1 MGWLGNGLVGR
12 LGKGLV
18 GLGAGLWAC
27 VRLGLS
33 AGARAGSGGSELVG
47 LNKSGLRVRGEECK
61 IANAANQARV
71 SD

>member
-1 MGWLGNGLVGR
+1 M
-12 LGKGLV
+12 